1 MTDSFDLGV
10 FQEDAFEVPPI
21 KPEPKNIVMI
31 HGQSPVLVAAK
42 QKNISPIRQI

>member
-21 KPEPKNIVMI
+21 KPEPKNIVI
-31 HGQSPVLVAAK
+31 THRQPAVLVPAK
-42 QKNISPIRQI
+42 QKTISPIRQI